1 MSARIA
7 AVTGVAALALLAAGC
22 GGGEGGGSTTGSLPD
37 GASIAPKGSALF
49 LSMDTDFDSDQWK
62 QTAALFGKFPGGPKL
77 LAQVQKELKGFPLAD
92 LKSALGPELDVVLVD
107 FVNGGDDTVVMTKTK
122 DPAKLKALM
131 AESESDS
138 VSEQVEGW
146 TVVANSRAQLDRFDT
161 ARKDGVLSESDA
173 FTEAMQQLPGEAA
186 AKLYL
191 EGGKVQAGLE
201 KSLQGSGIPSGSASD
216 FGSIRSIAAAAVA
229 EKNGVSLDGDVA
241 ATVKAKTETYAP
253 ELPSLLPSGALLLVS
268 FAHLDQPI
276 RQVLDSVKRSQPRLQ
291 KQLDLF
297 QGVAGLSLEGDLL
310 PILAG
315 EGAIVVYPSEPRA
328 KIPAISLVLKLEDEA
343 KVKNLL
349 DRLATVLRL
358 SGNVKVTSAV
368 VDGVPVKKFDV
379 QRVTLLA
386 GVFDGML
393 VVTNGASV
401 IKGLHSNGDKLVD
414 DPQYSQA
421 ADDAGLP
428 DEVLGFAY
436 ADLKSG
442 LPDVFSLVESAGETI
457 PPEVRTNTKPLQSLL
472 LYASGDAD
480 RFSFGGF
487 LTLK

>member
-1 MSARIA
+1 
-7 AVTGVAALALLAAGC
+7 
-22 GGGEGGGSTTGSLPD
+22 
-37 GASIAPKGSALF
+37 
-49 LSMDTDFDSDQWK
+49 MDTDFDSDQWK
-62 QTAALFGKFPGGPKL
+62 QTAALFDKFPGGPEL

-107 FVNGGDDTVVMTKTK
+107 FVNGGDDTVTMTKPK
-122 DPAKLKALM
+122 DAAKLKALL
-131 AESESDS
+131 AKSESNS
-138 VSEQVEGW
+138 VSEQVEDW
-146 TVVANSRAQLDRFDT
+146 TVVADSRAQLDRFDT

-173 FTEAMQQLPGEAA
+173 FTEAMKELPGAAA

-191 EGGKVQAGLE
+191 EGGQVQAGLE
-201 KSLQGSGIPSGSASD
+201 KSLQGSGIPSGSTSDFSD

-253 ELPSLLPSGALLLVS
+253 ELPSVLPSGALLLVS

-291 KQLDLF
+291 EQLDLF